1 MVVGLLSME
10 LYIPESGSLKMKR
23 TVLKSIKDK
32 LRRDFNISIAEVG
45 ANDLWRRTLLGIS
58 VVSNDRKFA
67 NSVLNKIV
75 DRISTNG
82 SVNIITYNIE
92 FL

>member
-23 TVLKSIKDK
+23 MVLKSIKDK

-67 NSVLNKIV
+67 NKVLNKIV

-82 SVNIITYNIE
+82 SVNIITYDIE